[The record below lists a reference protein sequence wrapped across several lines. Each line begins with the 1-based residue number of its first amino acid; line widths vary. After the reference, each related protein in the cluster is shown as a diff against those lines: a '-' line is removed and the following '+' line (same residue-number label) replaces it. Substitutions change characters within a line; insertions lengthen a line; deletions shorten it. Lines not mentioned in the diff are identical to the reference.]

1 MAVVF
6 RILEFES
13 TGIHVGGKEV
23 SCEVELWDCS
33 GDQKY
38 GCSIGV
44 LLSNGYTCH
53 ILSELCTGTATNNA
67 AVATLCNGNA
77 T

>member
-38 GCSIGV
+38 DCSIGV

-53 ILSELCTGTATNNA
+53 ILSELCTGIDLPKSLARDRA
-67 AVATLCNGNA
+67 
-77 T
+77 